1 MWNKNENVLIT
12 IGAIIGSLL
21 GSIIMGIC
29 TFMIFKLVIVILFGI
44 ISGFYIGGISGVN
57 IARNY
62 YKELV
67 RYEYLYNKRDER
79 K

>member
-1 MWNKNENVLIT
+1 MNNKYENMLIT
-12 IGAIIGSLL
+12 LGAIIGSLL
-21 GSIIMGIC
+21 GTIIMGAGAY
-29 TFMIFKLVIVILFGI
+29 MIFKSVIIILFAI
-44 ISGFYIGGISGVN
+44 ITGFYVGGISGVN

-67 RYEYLYNKRDER
+67 RYEYLYKKE

>member
-1 MWNKNENVLIT
+1 MNNKYENMLIT
-12 IGAIIGSLL
+12 LGAIIGSLL
-21 GSIIMGIC
+21 GTIIMGAGAY
-29 TFMIFKLVIVILFGI
+29 MIFKSVIIILFAI
-44 ISGFYIGGISGVN
+44 ITGFYVGGIGGVN

-67 RYEYLYNKRDER
+67 RYEYLYKKE